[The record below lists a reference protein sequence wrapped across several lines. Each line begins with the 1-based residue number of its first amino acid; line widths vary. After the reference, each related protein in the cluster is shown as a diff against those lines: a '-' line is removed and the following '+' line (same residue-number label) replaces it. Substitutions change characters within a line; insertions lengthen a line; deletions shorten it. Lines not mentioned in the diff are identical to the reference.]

1 MSELNNNKTSA
12 SFGYKKVTEIE
23 KTSLVDNVFTSVTE
37 RYDLMNDLMSFGL
50 HRFWKKY
57 FLLCS
62 NIKKGEKVLDI
73 AAGTG
78 DITKLI
84 SKAVGDRGKVISCD
98 INYAMLSQGRD
109 NLIDAGFMKNIF
121 YVQSD
126 AQSLSFQEN
135 SFDHVT
141 MAFGLR
147 NTANISKALE
157 SIYKILKPG
166 GSLQV
171 LEFSKAEKIIERP
184 YSAFLNKVIPLLG
197 KYVAKDEDSYKYLA
211 ESIDMH
217 PSQNDLIKLMEN
229 SNFKNCKYNNLSFG
243 VVSIHKGYKI

>member
-62 NIKKGEKVLDI
+62 NIKKGEKVLDL

-141 MAFGLR
+141 IAFGLR

-217 PSQNDLIKLMEN
+217 PSQNDLVKIMEN